1 MRDIW
6 AVPPGG
12 PIEGATR
19 ERRSHLK
26 TFVAA
31 GLVMSLGLGVGGVLR
46 WMGASTPVAGET
58 VLAQYRAD
66 AQAEAADDSGADA
79 QRRGEGK
86 ARGNNQPRKRQA
98 ASNASP
104 RRDQPVAAGTTS
116 QTQRSTAAHQP
127 AASGNEAAAK
137 SETQA
142 ARRPGRPEEGVYTWA
157 VDGYEKAPGT
167 NRTLPEE
174 SHRVITWQGQN
185 RWTEHHVFSEQKETW
200 LDLQFADKGVS
211 VRSNRNR
218 VVMGPVTV
226 DKTIVFNP
234 PMFVGLVP
242 FKLGQTWEGSWSG
255 KTSGEYQARTFDHT
269 TLVIGGQEVE
279 VWATEVRMTMRGE
292 VAGTATVRSW
302 VSPEYNLVVKQYQD
316 TRVTTGPGE
325 YRSEWTGQVKSLQ
338 PQR

>member
-12 PIEGATR
+12 PIDGTR
-19 ERRSHLK
+19 PEWRSHLK

-31 GLVMSLGLGVGGVLR
+31 GLVMALGLGVGGVLR
-46 WMGASTPVAGET
+46 WMGASTAVTGET
-58 VLAQYRAD
+58 VLAQYRAET
-66 AQAEAADDSGADA
+66 QAEAADESRAGAN
-79 QRRGEGK
+79 RRSEDGK
-86 ARGNNQPRKRQA
+86 ARGKNQPRKRRA
-98 ASNASP
+98 ASNGGS
-104 RRDQPVAAGTTS
+104 RGSRSAAAATS
-116 QTQRSTAAHQP
+116 QKQQTTATGQP
-127 AASGNEAAAK
+127 AARGEQPAAK
-137 SETQA
+137 SEQQA
-142 ARRPGRPEEGVYTWA
+142 PRRPGRPEEGVYTWA

-174 SHRVITWQGQN
+174 SHRVVTWRGHN

-211 VRSNRNR
+211 VTSNRNR

-234 PMFVGLVP
+234 PMFVGLTP
-242 FKLGQTWEGSWSG
+242 FKLGQSWEGSWRG

-269 TLVIGGQEVE
+269 TLVIEGQKVE

-292 VAGTATVRSW
+292 VSGTATVRSW
-302 VSPEYNLVVKQYQD
+302 VSPEYSLVVKQYQD

>member
-6 AVPPGG
+6 AAPPGG
-12 PIEGATR
+12 SIESVSR
-19 ERRSHLK
+19 ERKSHLK
-26 TFVAA
+26 ALVAA

-46 WMGASTPVAGET
+46 WMGASTPVASET

-66 AQAEAADDSGADA
+66 AEAAASEGSGADTQ
-79 QRRGEGK
+79 QRSGDKGRAKNE
-86 ARGNNQPRKRQA
+86 PRKRQR
-98 ASNASP
+98 ASNANRHRGSAA
-104 RRDQPVAAGTTS
+104 VAAPVS
-116 QTQRSTAAHQP
+116 QRQRPTAANRPAARGNQP
-127 AASGNEAAAK
+127 AAN
-137 SETQA
+137 SETRE

-174 SHRVITWQGQN
+174 SHRVVTWQGQN
-185 RWTEHHVFSEQKETW
+185 RWIEHHVFSEQKETW
-200 LDLQFADKGVS
+200 LNLQFADKGVS
-211 VRSNRNR
+211 VTSNRNR

-242 FKLGQTWEGSWSG
+242 FKLGQTWEGSWRG